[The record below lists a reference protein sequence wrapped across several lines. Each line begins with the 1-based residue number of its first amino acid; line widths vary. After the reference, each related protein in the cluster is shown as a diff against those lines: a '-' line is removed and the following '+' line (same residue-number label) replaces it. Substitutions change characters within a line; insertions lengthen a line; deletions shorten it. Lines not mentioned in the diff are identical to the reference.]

1 MKIKVKLSRE
11 EVVDWMKRKRE
22 EERVLRC
29 IWSMY
34 VLYVQCR
41 LCWHVLCNALLM
53 PLIELKYFIMKESSL
68 TSIMYTTW
76 KA

>member
-1 MKIKVKLSRE
+1 M
-11 EVVDWMKRKRE
+11 DE
-22 EERVLRC
+22 EEKGRGEGSEVYLE
-29 IWSMY
+29 Y
-34 VLYVQCR
+34 VLCVQCR